1 MATSSTT
8 WAWQKLARAT
18 MPSAVLGKEPVAPS
32 RPMRAA
38 SEAEEISTPQ
48 IMRVTVTCLVSAMGS
63 HATVRSCVTRAAV
76 PGLSDGDKHHRMNGS
91 RPPAGDRIYSVPHC
105 DSFLHHCR
113 LFRDTRMTA
122 ETDNENAT
130 AGPFDKLRA
139 SSSTRCSQRAV

>member
-48 IMRVTVTCLVSAMGS
+48 IMRVTVTCLVDAMGS

-76 PGLSDGDKHHRMNGS
+76 PVLSDGDKYHRMNGS
-91 RPPAGDRIYSVPHC
+91 RPPAGDRVYSVPHC

-113 LFRDTRMTA
+113 LFRDTRMTRFCGFRKK
-122 ETDNENAT
+122 TGNGKSRSLRDDNKKTSN
-130 AGPFDKLRA
+130 
-139 SSSTRCSQRAV
+139 

>member
-76 PGLSDGDKHHRMNGS
+76 PVLSDGDKHHRMNGS
-91 RPPAGDRIYSVPHC
+91 RPPAGDRVYSVPHC

-113 LFRDTRMTA
+113 LFRDTRMT
-122 ETDNENAT
+122 
-130 AGPFDKLRA
+130 GFISIHYL
-139 SSSTRCSQRAV
+139 SSSHIDLLIRPGVLSLKLAA